1 MPEPT
6 PSPVPGPE
14 PVPATGTP
22 SWQARLAVRAFGLV
36 PGALVTRVFTHPPR
50 LRTPLV
56 PRSLAARHDVATTEV
71 GAGRVATV
79 TPAGARDHVFYLHGG
94 AYTLQAQHWPFLS
107 RLLPHGYAVSLV
119 DYPLAPEHT
128 VDETLPM
135 VREAWGLAVEAA
147 ADDGRPAPVLAGDSA
162 GGGLSLAL
170 LQQLRDEGATMPR
183 ATVLLSPWV
192 DAVMADAGTIAAD
205 RLDPLLSR
213 RALHG
218 AARLYAGPHGL
229 DDPRISPGLADL
241 SGLGRVLALVGTR
254 EVFWPQCERLAQ
266 QAAAAGGTDLE
277 LRVREGLP
285 HDWALF
291 PGLPEQ
297 RGLAAELVAW
307 LAD

>member
-6 PSPVPGPE
+6 ASPV

-36 PGALVTRVFTHPPR
+36 PDALVTRVFTHPPR

-79 TPAGARDHVFYLHGG
+79 TPADARDHVFYLHGG

-107 RLLPHGYAVSLV
+107 RLVGHGYAVSLV

-135 VREAWGLAVEAA
+135 VRQAWGLAVEAA
-147 ADDGRPAPVLAGDSA
+147 AAAGRPAPVLAGDSA

-218 AARLYAGPHGL
+218 AVRLYAGPHGL

-266 QAAAAGGTDLE
+266 RAAEAGGTDLE

-297 RGLAAELVAW
+297 RDLATELVAW

>member
-6 PSPVPGPE
+6 PSPAPE

-36 PGALVTRVFTHPPR
+36 PGALVPRVFTPPPR

-79 TPAGARDHVFYLHGG
+79 TPTGARDHVFYLHGG

-147 ADDGRPAPVLAGDSA
+147 AADGRPAPVLAGDSA